1 MTQRRF
7 TMLMLGVG
15 LAVLCLTAPAWAHP
29 GHDSTAGAGA
39 VDGFHA
45 PDQSE
50 AVPGSSGVAHTWEA
64 LRRHAP
70 ASATLVVA
78 ALALLATMPHRR
90 RAFAL
95 ALVLLLSMVS
105 LEGVL
110 HATLHLHQV
119 RHADSLAIG
128 ASPAQ
133 QAAGDPDTK
142 GPSATPVIL
151 LSEVVE
157 RCDAPV
163 PDTVV
168 SCSRGRAPPTSPA

>member
-1 MTQRRF
+1 
-7 TMLMLGVG
+7 MLMLGVG

-39 VDGFHA
+39 LDGFHA
-45 PDQSE
+45 PDHGG
-50 AVPGSSGVAHTWEA
+50 ADTWEA

>member
-1 MTQRRF
+1 
-7 TMLMLGVG
+7 MLMLGVG

-39 VDGFHA
+39 LNGFHA
-45 PDQSE
+45 LDQ
-50 AVPGSSGVAHTWEA
+50 GVADTWEA

-70 ASATLVVA
+70 ASTALVVA

-90 RAFAL
+90 GALAL
-95 ALVLLLSMVS
+95 ALVLLLSMAS

-110 HATLHLHQV
+110 HATLHLHHV
-119 RHADSLAIG
+119 HHADSLAIG

-133 QAAGDPDTK
+133 QAAGDPDTE

-157 RCDAPV
+157 RYDAPV
-163 PDTVV
+163 PDIVV
-168 SCSRGRAPPTSPA
+168 PCSRGRAPPTSPA